1 MVLELMG
8 GSAFWTFH
16 PGGSSLSTY
25 LYLTLELLFATKQN
39 GLLPPI
45 TIREPHDQVRP
56 GRRGGVG
63 GGGAQVTL
71 EESQKRELPEK
82 LASEMGLLP
91 LL

>member
-1 MVLELMG
+1 MVLELIG
-8 GSAFWTFH
+8 ESAFWTFH

-56 GRRGGVG
+56 GRGGPGDTGGVP
-63 GGGAQVTL
+63 
-71 EESQKRELPEK
+71 EERAARET
-82 LASEMGLLP
+82 GL
-91 LL
+91 